1 MADASI
7 HIVLPAVVGIV
18 IGVIEAY
25 FVYEDEPMAGG
36 KQFLGDMLHGLIF
49 AVAGVLVASNVP
61 WLLSLGFIPGWVES
75 LLMVDA
81 RGISPVVCGLIAVVM
96 LVKMVGSHAVKG
108 VSSGGFTE
116 KFWHK
121 LVVALA
127 VGFSPYLIFYLY
139 TTGTFVGLKE
149 AVPWMPF

>member
-1 MADASI
+1 
-7 HIVLPAVVGIV
+7 LPAVVGIA
-18 IGVIEAY
+18 IGIVEAY

-36 KQFLGDMLHGLIF
+36 KQFLGDMFHGLLF
-49 AVAGVLVASNVP
+49 AAAGVLVASNVP
-61 WLLSLGFIPGWVES
+61 WILSMGIIPSWIEGI
-75 LLMVDA
+75 LMVGPQ
-81 RGISPVVCGLIAVVM
+81 GISPVVCGLIAVIM

-127 VGFSPYLIFYLY
+127 VGFSPYLVFPLY
-139 TTGTFVGLKE
+139 GTGFLMGLKE
-149 AVPWMPF
+149 AVPWLPF